1 MGVAKGQDSRAGEIF
16 SLASEQLRIVM
27 PSICVMEAWS
37 AFEAERRR
45 RMKFVD
51 DLRSP
56 INESSR
62 DLTSDHAK
70 SLNYHLQNASLDSIK
85 LLKDVEIRLRD
96 ILRRLAG
103 EQRLGRVE
111 LIPLTHFVLNQ
122 SLLHAHIE
130 EPTDNL
136 ILTTILHHA
145 KRNRNV
151 PKILLTS
158 NSNDFDTPDI
168 RELLNEVGFVK
179 YLTRSEHF
187 LGWFSAQNT
196 P

>member
-1 MGVAKGQDSRAGEIF
+1 MGVAKGQDSRASEIF
-16 SLASEQLRIVM
+16 SLDSDQVRLVM

-56 INESSR
+56 IHETSR
-62 DLTSDHAK
+62 YLTSDHAK
-70 SLNYHLQNASLDSIK
+70 SLNAHLQNASLDSIK
-85 LLKDVEIRLRD
+85 LLKDIEIRLRS
-96 ILRRLAG
+96 ILRRLAD
-103 EQRLGRVE
+103 EKHYGRVE
-111 LIPLTHFVLNQ
+111 LIPMSHAILVQ
-122 SLLHAHIE
+122 SLLHAHME

-136 ILTTILHHA
+136 ILATILHHA

-158 NSNDFDTPDI
+158 NSNDFDTPEI
-168 RELLNEVGFVK
+168 HELLDDAGFVK
-179 YLTRSEHF
+179 YLPRTEQF
-187 LGWFSAQNT
+187 LGWFGAQNSL
-196 P
+196 